1 MNLFLA
7 IAAPTMT
14 CKLEW
19 YIYAD
24 TKTGAKK
31 KAKDLIKSYGL
42 SEKLNIEILK
52 MNDTVE
58 IEKEKVTEVE

>member
-7 IAAPTMT
+7 IVQPTMT

-19 YIYAD
+19 YIYASN
-24 TKTGAKK
+24 KTDAKK
-31 KAKDLIKSYGL
+31 KAKELVKSYGL
-42 SEKLNIEILK
+42 SEKLNIELLK